1 LAEDLGDV
9 SSIALSSTGEFLSLA
24 LHNAEVWVLKLGW
37 NLNCEKVSIK
47 EVDHYATLE
56 GHRSVVSGL
65 HYLGRKFEK
74 VE

>member
-1 LAEDLGDV
+1 
-9 SSIALSSTGEFLSLA
+9 LSLA

-56 GHRSVVSGL
+56 GHRSVVTGL